1 MIKHVT
7 QQQMVERFTKAVG
20 QPVDQEPT
28 PEVARL
34 RQDLI
39 MEEAAEVWDELERPV
54 INKAALTKELAD
66 LLYVVHG
73 TAVAF
78 GLPLE
83 PAFVR
88 VHESN
93 MSKLD
98 TDYKPIFN
106 EAGKV
111 MKGPFY
117 KPPSLEDLFE

>member
-20 QPVDQEPT
+20 QPVNQEVT

-39 MEEAAEVWDELERPV
+39 MEEAAEVWDELEKPV

>member
-117 KPPSLEDLFE
+117 KPPSLEDLFD